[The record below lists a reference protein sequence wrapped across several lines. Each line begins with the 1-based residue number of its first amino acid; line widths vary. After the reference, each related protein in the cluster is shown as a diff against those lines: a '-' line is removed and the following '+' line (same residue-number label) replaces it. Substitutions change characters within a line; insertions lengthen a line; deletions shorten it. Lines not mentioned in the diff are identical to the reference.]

1 MAIRWKKP
9 KKPVFGQ
16 HNKSQSTIFDIAEKR
31 KNEGME
37 AAYRGADT
45 EWKRAATEC
54 LQRMIAT
61 QEFVTS
67 EDVVLELNNRG
78 IVTGENRA
86 MGTIMRSFARA
97 GLIEPAERFTVS
109 RRPECHKSPVR
120 VWRSKKFGGLL

>member
-67 EDVVLELNNRG
+67 EDVVLELKMILPAKSKFDDQLNPAPFPSA
-78 IVTGENRA
+78 IV
-86 MGTIMRSFARA
+86 IFA
-97 GLIEPAERFTVS
+97 
-109 RRPECHKSPVR
+109 
-120 VWRSKKFGGLL
+120 